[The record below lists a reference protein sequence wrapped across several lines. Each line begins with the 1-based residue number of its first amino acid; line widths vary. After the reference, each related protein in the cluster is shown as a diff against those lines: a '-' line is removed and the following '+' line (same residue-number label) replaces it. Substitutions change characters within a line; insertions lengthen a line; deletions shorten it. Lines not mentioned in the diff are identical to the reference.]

1 MSESGSG
8 EDETDEF
15 RVVDRRR
22 FEADGSDRV
31 ADKRRTSASSPPASA
46 PDAKVESG
54 ATAEEALGLA
64 GEPQADAS
72 RDGDDPRASFV
83 EAGEPASAAFAGGE
97 FPPGAS
103 ATQAPVS
110 GEPQAPTFS
119 SLILSLST
127 QALFSL
133 GEIAESPDAEPQ
145 VDLLAGKQ
153 LIDLLGVLQEKTSG
167 NLDAGESELMERILY
182 DLRLR
187 FVEIARRP
195 SPRSPEN

>member
-1 MSESGSG
+1 MSESGSE
-8 EDETDEF
+8 EDGKSAF

-22 FEADGSDRV
+22 FDADGSERSEDEIDSPVQAKPATATADPESKAAEPAPDRV
-31 ADKRRTSASSPPASA
+31 SEQTTPESAAHEERIGSA
-46 PDAKVESG
+46 PADPAGSG
-54 ATAEEALGLA
+54 TSQPTGTPGGGEAA
-64 GEPQADAS
+64 PGEP
-72 RDGDDPRASFV
+72 
-83 EAGEPASAAFAGGE
+83 
-97 FPPGAS
+97 PP
-103 ATQAPVS
+103 
-110 GEPQAPTFS
+110 PTFS

-145 VDLLAGKQ
+145 IDLLAGKQ

-187 FVEIARRP
+187 FVEIARR
-195 SPRSPEN
+195 SPARPPEN